1 MMKGREKSKEKIVG
15 DEMTNVKVQSSNQ
28 IKAMSRHK
36 V

>member
-1 MMKGREKSKEKIVG
+1 MMKGEGKSKKKIVG
-15 DEMTNVKVQSSNQ
+15 DEMTNVKIQSSNQ